1 VYQWVQCISKE
12 ASESIYRHF
21 EKILHLEIEPT
32 LKSLQLTLEARHAIL
47 PDASEELIAFSRKM
61 VDFTNEW
68 CPGVLKGLGHD
79 SRTIITPD
87 DTFIIHCPELH
98 PVPGNILLPSLEENS
113 LMRRRRGSQ
122 SSVCLEQRPI
132 ILICVDADLCRRI
145 FNF

>member
-1 VYQWVQCISKE
+1 MYQWAQCISKE
-12 ASESIYRHF
+12 ASENIHRHF
-21 EKILHLEIEPT
+21 EKILHLEVEPA

-47 PDASEELIAFSRKM
+47 PDPGKELIAFSRKL

-79 SRTIITPD
+79 SRTVITPD
-87 DTFIIHCPELH
+87 DTFIMSCPELH

-113 LMRRRRGSQ
+113 LMRRRWASL
-122 SSVCLEQRPI
+122 SSVCSEPRPML
-132 ILICVDADLCRRI
+132 LICVDADLSRRI